1 MTFILFLFFF
11 CSLGVFFTFIII
23 GAFCFKENRQE
34 LKARIASRRGYSTPS
49 EYSPF
54 TPSSTWR
61 DIDVFDQDF
70 NTSDYFRKDFLTLR
84 ERDFFNK
91 AILAVGI
98 GYFVFPQVRLVDVI
112 TPSISRNKNK
122 SLYLSLFR
130 SLSQYSVDFIIV
142 RKLDFHVVC
151 VIELDD
157 STHDRPDRIKR
168 DLKVNAALESA
179 NIFILRSRS
188 PDYLIDVIKS
198 RFF

>member
-1 MTFILFLFFF
+1 MTFILFIFFF
-11 CSLGVFFTFIII
+11 CALGVFFTFIII
-23 GAFCFKENRQE
+23 SFFCFKENRQE
-34 LKARIASRRGYSTPS
+34 LRAHLLSRRESLAPS

-54 TPSSTWR
+54 TPSSKVR
-61 DIDVFDQDF
+61 DIDVFDENI
-70 NTSDYFRKDFLTLR
+70 NTSGYFRKDFLTRR

-112 TPSISRNKNK
+112 TPSISKNKNN

-142 RKLDFHVVC
+142 RKIDFHVVC

-157 STHDRPDRIKR
+157 STHDKPDRIKR

-188 PDYLIDVIKS
+188 PDYLIDIIKS